1 MKKTTAFLVT
11 ALFLAIAA
19 CCHAQ
24 QSAPTKV
31 ASFCGKVVENNVTGA
46 TFKVKELQNCDW
58 KIVPQDSNLTVMEFQ
73 MSLVPKNN
81 AYEYT
86 EKKITGNAIPGEYK
100 NQILGQ
106 TKNVFLE
113 YIKAVNRQGQQ
124 ELIKPIAVRI
134 Q

>member
-1 MKKTTAFLVT
+1 VIL
-11 ALFLAIAA
+11 LFSSFAA
-19 CCHAQ
+19 SSQAQ
-24 QSAPTKV
+24 QNTPTKE
-31 ASFCGKVVENNVTGA
+31 ASFCGKVGDGVKGGA
-46 TFKVKELQNCDW
+46 YTVKELKNCDW
-58 KIVPQDSNLTVMEFQ
+58 KIVPQDSNLTVVEFQ

-113 YIKAVNRQGQQ
+113 YIEAVNRQGQQ
-124 ELIKPIAVRI
+124 ELIKPIAMRI